1 MEYAMLL
8 LSLYVVLLPLE
19 HDGADATSSVARIAV
34 ALREASAGFPEA
46 EVTTDLTWRVSL
58 WLWLWLWLW
67 LSAVAVV
74 VLAEPVKRLVM

>member
-1 MEYAMLL
+1 METSTLLYDGAELSALQRTAYAMLL
-8 LSLYVVLLPLE
+8 LSLYVVLLPLG

-58 WLWLWLWLW
+58 WL
-67 LSAVAVV
+67 
-74 VLAEPVKRLVM
+74 